1 VLSVAAFAAAA
12 VVGALARVGLIARLN
27 RPGFPWGTL
36 VVNLSGSLVAG
47 VVAAHTD
54 GAART
59 VVATGALG
67 AFTTFST
74 FTVEVRALWAGGGL
88 RRSGTYLGATVL
100 GAVGAA
106 ALGLGL

>member
-1 VLSVAAFAAAA
+1 
-12 VVGALARVGLIARLN
+12 
-27 RPGFPWGTL
+27 
-36 VVNLSGSLVAG
+36 
-47 VVAAHTD
+47 
-54 GAART
+54 
-59 VVATGALG
+59 VATGALG
-67 AFTTFST
+67 AFTTFPT